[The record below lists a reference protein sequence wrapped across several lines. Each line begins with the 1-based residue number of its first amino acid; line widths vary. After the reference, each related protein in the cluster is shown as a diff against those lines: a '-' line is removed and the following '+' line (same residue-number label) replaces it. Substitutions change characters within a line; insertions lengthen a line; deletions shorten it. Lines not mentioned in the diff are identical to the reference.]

1 MKIVFLG
8 DTHFGCR
15 GDSQHFHNFFD
26 TFYTDTFFPY
36 LIEKNIKTVIQL
48 GDIFDRRK
56 YSNHFS
62 LAEAKRYFFSKFEE
76 YDIQLITLLGN
87 HDLYFRESLSVSSS
101 ELFLTQFKNVQII
114 KEPTRVDLEL
124 SIDIIPWIC
133 KENYTET
140 VNFIKN
146 STSTMCVGH
155 FEIEGFK
162 MYKGGI
168 SSEEGLS
175 DKLFSNY
182 ERVLSGHYHHRSRKG
197 NIEYIGTPY
206 EMTWQDYGDEKG
218 FHVLNCSKR
227 TMVFV
232 KNPNSIYVKVDY
244 DDSTI
249 SDTLESGYLNIDFLA
264 QFKSK
269 YVKIQIV
276 NKKNPYL
283 FDLFLDQV
291 YAQNP
296 LDVSILEDIIDIEI
310 EDSVDETDD
319 TLTITFKYIDS
330 VGQIDLDK
338 IKLKN
343 MMSSLYNE
351 AMAIE

>member
-1 MKIVFLG
+1 MKVCFLG

-36 LIEKNIKTVIQL
+36 LIKNKIKTVVQL

-62 LAEAKRYFFSKFEE
+62 LAEAQRYFFSKFEE
-76 YDIQLITLLGN
+76 FDIQLVTLLGN
-87 HDLYFRESLSVSSS
+87 HDLYFKESLSVSSS
-101 ELFLTQFKNVQII
+101 ELFLTQFKNVRVI
-114 KEPTRVDLEL
+114 KEPTQLQLDI

-133 KENYTET
+133 KENYAET
-140 VNFIKN
+140 VTFIKN

-155 FEIEGFK
+155 FEITGFK
-162 MYKGGI
+162 MYKNGI
-168 SSEEGLS
+168 SAEDGLS

-182 ERVLSGHYHHRSRKG
+182 ERVLSGHYHHRSSRG

-206 EMTWQDYGDEKG
+206 EMTWQDYGDQKG
-218 FHVLNCSKR
+218 FHILDCSTRK
-227 TMVFV
+227 MSFI
-232 KNPNSIYVKVDY
+232 KNPYSIYHKIEY
-244 DDSTI
+244 DDSGK
-249 SDTLESGYLNIDFLA
+249 SDVTTSSYLDKDFLEN
-264 QFKSK
+264 FKSK
-269 YVKIQIV
+269 YIKVQIV
-276 NKKNPYL
+276 NKTNPYL
-283 FDLFLDQV
+283 FDLFLDQI

-296 LDVSILEDIIDIEI
+296 LDVSIIEDIIDVAI

-338 IKLKN
+338 SKLKS